1 MGSLRKGSKRVE
13 RPVVEVLQDQEPA
26 PFVSCFHG
34 WCDWKLIEK
43 PYIDP
48 RRVRM
53 EVRRSM
59 GLLGDMAPLIGKPIE
74 GLTLAQ
80 AEVLSNEYKKQQAK
94 IKKKEALKSPEK
106 DSIRSR
112 LRKARMQLLDQQ
124 NPAPPPKVV
133 IADASYR
140 SPYCVPPP
148 PHILK
153 GYLSSSL
160 RTLPYLHHT
169 VAMEEY
175 ALASES
181 IADHYPQFSRES
193 LKSEKLESSLHV
205 FPIPLSEIQGNKLTP
220 ILERQSSIQ
229 SIHLARHEE
238 TSHEGDLKLH
248 NIASRDPHAP
258 SKSLSSTRSLSRHPS
273 QPYSPAPSTRSIGT
287 SKPSPRTPITPT
299 TPQTPTEP
307 PHSKPTLHRPSETIT
322 SKLRRDRSKS
332 NSTTNSSASG
342 GVPFGFSKSSALK
355 TTSIPN
361 SPAEPLQ
368 KAERKPYIDYLR
380 KKPSPSPSSSTST
393 PTPPSQSVPASASA
407 SEKKVKAS
415 KKK

>member
-94 IKKKEALKSPEK
+94 IKKKEALKTPEK

-140 SPYCVPPP
+140 SPHCVPPP

-153 GYLSSSL
+153 GYLSSSHD
-160 RTLPYLHHT
+160 PHQT

-175 ALASES
+175 ATASES
-181 IADHYPQFSRES
+181 IAYHYPQFSGES
-193 LKSEKLESSLHV
+193 LNSEKLESSIPV

-229 SIHLARHEE
+229 SVHLARHEE

-248 NIASRDPHAP
+248 NIASRDPHAQ

-299 TPQTPTEP
+299 TPITPPEP
-307 PHSKPTLHRPSETIT
+307 PHSKTPLHRPSETIT

-342 GVPFGFSKSSALK
+342 GVPFGFSKSTALK

-368 KAERKPYIDYLR
+368 KTERKPYIDYLR

-393 PTPPSQSVPASASA
+393 PTTPSQSVPGSASA
-407 SEKKVKAS
+407 SEKKVKAM
-415 KKK
+415 KK